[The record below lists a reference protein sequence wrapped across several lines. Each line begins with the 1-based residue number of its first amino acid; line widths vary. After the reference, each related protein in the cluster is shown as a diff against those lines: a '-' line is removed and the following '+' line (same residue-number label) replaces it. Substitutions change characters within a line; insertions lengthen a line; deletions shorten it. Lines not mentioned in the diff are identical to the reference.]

1 MTSATGRG
9 PRPTSGYEAP
19 EWAQTAISRDQVVN
33 VLLIEDD
40 PTVAQTI
47 LEGLAAREFKVRHA
61 PSLGAGQDMLIAHP
75 FDLMILDLTLPDGSG
90 LELAAALRRAGHELP
105 ILMLTARDSVD
116 DRVSG
121 FRHGADDYLCKP
133 FDLDELVARI
143 LAIVRRTHSGKRSVL
158 AYADVQLDL
167 VTRTMT
173 RKEISATLSAR
184 EAELLAY
191 LIRHHDEILPRDRI
205 LQEVWGDEAEGDS
218 NVLNVYI
225 NYLRNKIE
233 AGLHP
238 RIIHTI
244 RGVGYAISV
253 KDPDELG

>member
-1 MTSATGRG
+1 MR
-9 PRPTSGYEAP
+9 
-19 EWAQTAISRDQVVN
+19 

-40 PTVAQTI
+40 QSVAETI
-47 LEGLAAREFKVRHA
+47 VDGLTSRQFAVRHA
-61 PSLGAGQDMLIAHP
+61 PSLADGQRMLIDHP
-75 FDLMILDLTLPDGSG
+75 FDLLILDLTLPDGSG
-90 LELAAALRRAGHELP
+90 LELSAALRRAGHELP
-105 ILMLTARDSVD
+105 ILMLTAKDSVD

-143 LAIVRRTHSGKRSVL
+143 LAIVRRTHGGQRSVL
-158 AYADVQLDL
+158 GYADVRLEL

-173 RKEISATLSAR
+173 RKTTSVVLSAR

-191 LIRHHDEILPRDRI
+191 LIRHHDEVLPRDRI

-244 RGVGYAISV
+244 RGVGYAMSLR
-253 KDPDELG
+253 DPDELG